1 MEKSTDKPGGRS
13 GDTEEVY
20 LFQMG
25 LENSW
30 RIDEAAR
37 TGDGSRLL
45 PTHQNPCA
53 GPQAGHTH
61 LSGKLCSEMGQL
73 WAGSSNPYKA
83 WQLPSLAAGSQR
95 HLSDPGYVRELDR
108 GRPAQASPAE
118 QSKPRQA
125 GSWLGRAGQ
134 W

>member
-1 MEKSTDKPGGRS
+1 MRQQGQEMAPGS
-13 GDTEEVY
+13 C
-20 LFQMG
+20 QHMG
-25 LENSW
+25 TPVL
-30 RIDEAAR
+30 
-37 TGDGSRLL
+37 
-45 PTHQNPCA
+45 
-53 GPQAGHTH
+53 GHRQVTH

-73 WAGSSNPYKA
+73 LAGSSNPYKA
-83 WQLPSLAAGSQR
+83 WQLPSLATGSQR

-118 QSKPRQA
+118 QSKHRQA